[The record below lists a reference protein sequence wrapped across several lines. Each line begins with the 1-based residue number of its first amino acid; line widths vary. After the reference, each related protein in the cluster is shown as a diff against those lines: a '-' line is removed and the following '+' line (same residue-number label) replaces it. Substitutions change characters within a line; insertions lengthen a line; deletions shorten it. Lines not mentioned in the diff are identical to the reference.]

1 MIKKQICVI
10 LLLPLMVISC
20 YKLKNPK
27 KPDNLISE
35 DKMVNILIDIRLM
48 SSATGTNKRTLDN
61 HISDKEDYI
70 YNKYDI
76 DSLQF
81 AESNAYYT
89 YHIDTYDDIYAKV
102 KDSLSVL
109 KSYYQE
115 LEVKELE
122 QKKEKDSL
130 EALLKK
136 DTLGVKKGKDL
147 IDAIKIND
155 SLTKKLDLN
164 GNDLDSQKGLIA
176 PVSDTVGQ

>member
-81 AESNAYYT
+81 AE
-89 YHIDTYDDIYAKV
+89 
-102 KDSLSVL
+102 
-109 KSYYQE
+109 
-115 LEVKELE
+115 
-122 QKKEKDSL
+122 
-130 EALLKK
+130 
-136 DTLGVKKGKDL
+136 TLGVKKGKDL